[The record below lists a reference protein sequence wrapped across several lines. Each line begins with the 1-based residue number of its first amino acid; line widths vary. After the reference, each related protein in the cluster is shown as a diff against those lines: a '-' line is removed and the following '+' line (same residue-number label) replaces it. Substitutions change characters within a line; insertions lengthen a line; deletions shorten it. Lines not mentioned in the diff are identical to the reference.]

1 MSRILRD
8 LLVLVA
14 VFTAVWFGVTFF
26 IQSKPDVVGNKEES
40 SLTSSLEKE
49 LGEVY
54 LKQLESQIIKNDSLN
69 ALILEISD
77 RVSLAI
83 DSSVFDFQFYVVDS
97 PEVNAYTSFGGM
109 IFINTGLIDFLESPE
124 ELAAILA
131 HELGHAQLKHV
142 STKLVRELG
151 ITILLT
157 AATGGDPTLVQ
168 EMIKTITSSGF
179 DRSMEKEADMF
190 AFELLQKAN
199 VKPSNLTKTF
209 IRLNTL
215 NPSELDKFDIFL
227 SHPNLKTRIDYLSS
241 RTLDSTFQ
249 EVPIPV
255 QWETVQEITNNPN

>member
-1 MSRILRD
+1 MS
-8 LLVLVA
+8 LVFNLA
-14 VFTAVWFGVTFF
+14 HLSIIF
-26 IQSKPDVVGNKEES
+26 I
-40 SLTSSLEKE
+40 SLTVIGFLLAYFGKS
-49 LGEVY
+49 
-54 LKQLESQIIKNDSLN
+54 ESFKILFIVLTISKN
-69 ALILEISD
+69 LIFPFKKKSTSTSFEEFTI
-77 RVSLAI
+77 V
-83 DSSVFDFQFYVVDS
+83 VVDG
-97 PEVNAYTSFGGM
+97 P
-109 IFINTGLIDFLESPE
+109 I
-124 ELAAILA
+124 
-131 HELGHAQLKHV
+131 LKHV

-255 QWETVQEITNNPN
+255 QWETVQEITINKG